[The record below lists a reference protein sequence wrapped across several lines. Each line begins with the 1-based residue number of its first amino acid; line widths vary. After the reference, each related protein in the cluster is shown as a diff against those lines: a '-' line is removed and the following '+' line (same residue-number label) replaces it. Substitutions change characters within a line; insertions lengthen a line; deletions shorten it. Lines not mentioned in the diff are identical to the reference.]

1 MAQGIPAVITG
12 VTYTIF
18 FAVIYVTIAV
28 TKTSQEDHFTEK
40 QSKMFTY
47 KYSYS
52 TSLNNFKQD
61 PSLHCKKTWKNDLTH
76 Q

>member
-1 MAQGIPAVITG
+1 MAQGIPVVITG

-18 FAVIYVTIAV
+18 FVVIHVTIAV
-28 TKTSQEDHFTEK
+28 TKMSQEHHFTEK
-40 QSKMFTY
+40 QSKTFTY

-61 PSLHCKKTWKNDLTH
+61 RFLHYTAKRREKMT
-76 Q
+76 